1 MEVLSTVGTMQER
14 ADSARAA
21 GKTIAFVPTMG
32 YLHPGHLS
40 LVEEGRK
47 RGKVLV
53 VSIFVNPLQFGPSED
68 LERYPRD
75 LERDSALCE
84 EAGTDIIFFPD
95 AGEMYPPGFQTS
107 VEVEKVSQG
116 LCGEF
121 RPGHFRG
128 VATVV
133 LKLFNIVKPHVAI
146 FGQKDYQQLLV
157 IRRMVKDL
165 NLGIEILGMPTYREE
180 DGLAMSSRNTYLR
193 PEEREAALSLS
204 RSLELARELVKAGE
218 RNPRKIENEVKK
230 SIGKEHLVSIEY
242 VTVCDREDLSG
253 IEKIEDTALLALAAR
268 VGKTRLIDN
277 TILEIN

>member
-47 RGKVLV
+47 RGNVLV

-107 VEVEKVSQG
+107 VEVKKVSQG

-165 NLGIEILGMPTYREE
+165 NLGMEIVGMPTYREK
-180 DGLAMSSRNTYLR
+180 DMLAMSSRNTYLR

-230 SIGKEHLVSIEY
+230 SIDKEHLVSIEY

-253 IEKIEDTALLALAAR
+253 IEKIEDTAILALAAR